1 MMELN
6 EQMEKQRKKLKRAR
20 KKARLKATA
29 KIKHRMEISRTVSS
43 LLGFVMS
50 ALSLLHVYHIT

>member
-1 MMELN
+1 MD
-6 EQMEKQRKKLKRAR
+6 QVSDKKLKKQQR
-20 KKARLKATA
+20 KARRKAEA
-29 KIKHRMEISRTVSS
+29 RIKHRMEISRTLTS